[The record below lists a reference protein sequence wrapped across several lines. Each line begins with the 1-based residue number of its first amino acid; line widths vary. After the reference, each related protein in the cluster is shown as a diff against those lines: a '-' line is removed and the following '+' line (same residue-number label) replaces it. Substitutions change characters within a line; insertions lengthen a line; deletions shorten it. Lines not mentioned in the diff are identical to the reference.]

1 MLRQRQRCFCNFPI
15 KVSHLDAIPG
25 LANAVLVHRLLAG
38 EGPPRAVPRSL
49 SWSRPNGVLG
59 LALDQKLLLLL
70 PDPQIPAPQA
80 GAYILA
86 VLLVL

>member
-1 MLRQRQRCFCNFPI
+1 M
-15 KVSHLDAIPG
+15 SHLDAIPG